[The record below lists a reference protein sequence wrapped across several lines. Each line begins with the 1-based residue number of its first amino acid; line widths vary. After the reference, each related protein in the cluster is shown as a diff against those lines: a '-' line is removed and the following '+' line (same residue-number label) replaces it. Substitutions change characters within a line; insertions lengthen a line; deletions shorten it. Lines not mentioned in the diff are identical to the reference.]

1 MRQISRSSSCR
12 LRSAILCIGLI
23 ALLGACDAGIRQY
36 AASPEGDID
45 FLTEDAAGRF
55 TAGAEIRRR
64 SGFFDS
70 GLEGISF
77 VRVDGRPAV
86 RLSTPG
92 NGGVIGL
99 LTNQPLLATP
109 YAAWQWRLTSTLG
122 EADWLAM
129 RNRGET
135 DHPARVLI
143 GFRLNGSGSNITPGY
158 LGDELPPHDR
168 AITIVWSTLSSP
180 PGRIDR
186 RGPYG
191 RLTLRQGVGGFDQWQ
206 EENIDLSNIYREIW
220 PEDNLSQV
228 NIAFLAVATRASGLV
243 TESVIDGLRVYR

>member
-1 MRQISRSSSCR
+1 MRQTSSSSR
-12 LRSAILCIGLI
+12 LRSIAICIGLVT
-23 ALLGACDAGIRQY
+23 LLAACDTGIRQF

-45 FLTEDAAGRF
+45 FLTEGAAGRF

-77 VRVDGRPAV
+77 VRVDGKPAV
-86 RLSTPG
+86 KLITPG
-92 NGGVIGL
+92 SGGVIGL

-109 YAAWQWRLTSTLG
+109 YVAWQWRLTSGLT

-143 GFRLNGSGSNITPGY
+143 GFRLNGSGSNISSGY

-191 RLTLRQGVGGFDQWQ
+191 RLTLRQGVSGFDEWQ
-206 EENIDLSNIYREIW
+206 EENLDLSNIYREIW
-220 PEDNLSQV
+220 PQDDLSRV
-228 NIAFLAVATRASGLV
+228 NIAFLAVATRASNLT

>member
-1 MRQISRSSSCR
+1 MRQTSSNRS
-12 LRSAILCIGLI
+12 LRHIAICVGLVT
-23 ALLGACDAGIRQY
+23 LLAACDSGIRQY

-45 FLTEDAAGRF
+45 FLTEDTAGRF
-55 TAGAEIRRR
+55 VAGAEVRRR

-77 VRVDGRPAV
+77 VRVDGKPAV
-86 RLSTPG
+86 KLSTPG

-109 YAAWQWRLTSTLG
+109 YAAWQWHLTSGLT

-129 RNRGET
+129 RSLGET

-143 GFRLNGSGSNITPGY
+143 GFRLNGSGSNISPGY

-191 RLTLRQGVGGFDQWQ
+191 RLTLRQGVGQFGEWQ
-206 EENIDLSNIYREIW
+206 EENIDLSNIYGEIW

-228 NIAFLAVATRASGLV
+228 NIAFLAVATRASNLT